1 MFMRKF
7 ITNLWIFILGLPYTL
22 LVFGEFVVFKI
33 AKFSS
38 RLFPESWHVDDSDCW
53 KINLL
58 MEKWTNA
65 MHDEMD
71 RED

>member
-7 ITNLWIFILGLPYTL
+7 ITNLWIFTLGLPYTL
-22 LVFGEFVVFKI
+22 LVFGEFIFFKI
-33 AKFSS
+33 ADFSS
-38 RLFPESWHVDDSDCW
+38 RLFPESWRVDDSDCW

-58 MEKWTNA
+58 MGKWANA

-71 RED
+71 GED

>member
-1 MFMRKF
+1 MKKN
-7 ITNLWIFILGLPYTL
+7 ITNLWILILGIPYTL
-22 LVFGEFVVFKI
+22 LVFGEFIVFKI
-33 AKFSS
+33 AEFSS
-38 RLFPESWHVDDSDCW
+38 RFFHESWHIDDSDCW
-53 KINLL
+53 EINLL

>member
-1 MFMRKF
+1 MLMRKF
-7 ITNLWIFILGLPYTL
+7 ITNLWIFILSLPYTL
-22 LVFGEFVVFKI
+22 LVFGEFIVFKI

-38 RLFPESWHVDDSDCW
+38 ILFSESWHVGDSDCW
-53 KINLL
+53 EINLL

>member
-1 MFMRKF
+1 MRKF
-7 ITNLWIFILGLPYTL
+7 VMNLWIFMIGIPYTL
-22 LVFGEFVVFKI
+22 LVFGEFIVFKI
-33 AKFSS
+33 AELSS
-38 RLFPESWHVDDSDCW
+38 RFFTESWYVDDSDCW

-71 RED
+71 KED

>member
-7 ITNLWIFILGLPYTL
+7 ITNLWIFILGIPYTL
-22 LVFGEFVVFKI
+22 LVFGEFICFKI
-33 AKFSS
+33 AAISS
-38 RLFPESWHVDDSDCW
+38 MLFPESWHVDDSDCW

-65 MHDEMD
+65 MHDKMD
-71 RED
+71 GED

>member
-1 MFMRKF
+1 MRKF
-7 ITNLWIFILGLPYTL
+7 ITNLCILMFGLPHTL

-33 AKFSS
+33 AEFSS
-38 RLFPESWHVDDSDCW
+38 RFFPESWRIDDYDCW

-65 MHDEMD
+65 MRDEMD
-71 RED
+71 GED

>member
-1 MFMRKF
+1 MLMRKF
-7 ITNLWIFILGLPYTL
+7 VMNLWIFMIGIPYTL
-22 LVFGEFVVFKI
+22 LVFGEFIVFKI
-33 AKFSS
+33 AELSS
-38 RLFPESWHVDDSDCW
+38 RFFTESWYVDDSDCW

-71 RED
+71 KED